1 MTWFIDCA
9 TNAVAGAAV
18 TPHQPSR
25 DAILAALRIALSRG
39 GAYGPVGG
47 LPGLVRVDQGADF
60 LSDTVGAALGAFAV
74 PVQQLPPYRP
84 ELKGTVENLNRCVVR
99 MFCAS
104 LPRYRHAPSATPR
117 PRRADR
123 DEGEA
128 LPFTVFV
135 SLLLDWVHEWNTAH
149 VSQPLGGRTPL
160 EAWQD
165 DPTPVED
172 VDAGLLWAF
181 TLADDGR
188 VRTLTASGVRWRN
201 RYYVGEWM
209 HGLGRLRVRVRF
221 VPHHDHE
228 IEVFDAA
235 TGTHLG
241 AAFLADAAT
250 REQRLALRRAKDA
263 ERRRLVKALAAADH
277 MRYRRYEA
285 VTEPVAPRQ
294 LGALTEAEAQER
306 LSRATETDLA
316 DKTLPEL
323 IPPSAPPDTWARPV
337 PVNRPANSRP
347 SATAADSPGPAE
359 PGEGL
364 PVAAP
369 APPPDLPQGE
379 R

>member
-1 MTWFIDCA
+1 M
-9 TNAVAGAAV
+9 
-18 TPHQPSR
+18 
-25 DAILAALRIALSRG
+25 RI
-39 GAYGPVGG
+39 
-47 LPGLVRVDQGADF
+47 DQGADF

-74 PVQQLPPYRP
+74 PVQQLPAYRP

-135 SLLLDWVHEWNTAH
+135 ELLLDWVHQWNTAH

-181 TLADDGR
+181 TLEDDGR

-209 HGLGRLRVRVRF
+209 HGLGRMRVRVRF

-241 AAFLADAAT
+241 PAFLADAAT
-250 REQRLALRRAKDA
+250 REQRLALRRARDA

-285 VTEPVAPRQ
+285 VTEPVAPKQ

-306 LSRATETDLA
+306 LSRSGETDLA
-316 DKTLPEL
+316 ARALPEL
-323 IPPSAPPDTWARPV
+323 IPPSAPPDTWAP
-337 PVNRPANSRP
+337 PVNRPGPPAG
-347 SATAADSPGPAE
+347 SPDPAE
-359 PGEGL
+359 ASARAG

-369 APPPDLPQGE
+369 APADTARGE